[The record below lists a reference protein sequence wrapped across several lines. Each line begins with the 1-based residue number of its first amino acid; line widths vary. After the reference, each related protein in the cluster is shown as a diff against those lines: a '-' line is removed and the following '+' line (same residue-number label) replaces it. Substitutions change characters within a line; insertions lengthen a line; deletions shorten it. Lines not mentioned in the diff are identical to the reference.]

1 MAHFCAF
8 NQDDRQAIWNGFKR
22 RISLE
27 EAMTGREFCDLL
39 EIDYDAIVEARRAD
53 GEDNRQYFVEELTK
67 ITPVLKLMVKLLR
80 ANLRDDG

>member
-1 MAHFCAF
+1 
-8 NQDDRQAIWNGFKR
+8 
-22 RISLE
+22 
-27 EAMTGREFCDLL
+27 MTGREFCDLL